1 MIRTLLVS
9 ALLILTPFFAYAEEM
24 DPAEIMLGERLFLET
39 RFSQFFA
46 SQLEKNSDV
55 NTPLKEGDPALN
67 KTARFFGL
75 PPYQIPFADG
85 PFAGQSFNCRACH
98 LVDEHLEQ
106 SELGMRSYS
115 DYASRSPLPA
125 RNDNLLTT
133 VRNSPA
139 LVDASLPRR
148 NFMLHFDGEFSS
160 LNHLVLGTLTGRNM
174 GWLPGE
180 EEMAIEHI
188 CKIVRGDDGKSELAG
203 EFGGYAYSE
212 VFSGKT
218 ADGKTVTSEFLIP
231 EALRIDPHK
240 EDCNKVFT
248 TTAELIA
255 IYTDDLVFAQ
265 DESIIS
271 PYDLFLKL
279 NNLPAAAE
287 EEENHQDYSARLMAN
302 IDALHQNNKL
312 KFVTENPNSEDG
324 KFQFHDEQPFEFG
337 EKQLAGM
344 HVFFS
349 TPQKD
354 KADDQSSVGNCV
366 ACHPAPHF
374 TDFGLH
380 NTGITQ
386 VEYEAIHGQNTFN
399 KLKIP
404 DVKQREKQADLFL
417 PATKQHPNRKGIFR
431 SIPSQENTMATD
443 LGAWNILFN
452 SDYSLAQESIYN
464 AICIHD
470 GYEICTS
477 RDDTLKR
484 SIAVFKTPGLR
495 NLGHS
500 GPYMHNGQISDLH
513 AVVSFYLAVSI
524 NTRQGLFRNPDQDI
538 AEIHISPTDIE
549 PLVAFLVSLYED
561 YN

>member
-1 MIRTLLVS
+1 MRI
-9 ALLILTPFFAYAEEM
+9 LLITILLSIIPLFLHAEEM
-24 DPAEIMLGERLFLET
+24 DPADIMLGERLFLET
-39 RFSQFFA
+39 RLSQFFA
-46 SQLEKNSDV
+46 AQLGKNTDV
-55 NTPLKEGDPALN
+55 NMPLKEGDPALN
-67 KTARFFGL
+67 KTARFFSL
-75 PPYQIPFADG
+75 PPYQIPFTDG
-85 PFAGQSFNCRACH
+85 PYAGQSFNCRACH

-106 SELGMRSYS
+106 NELGMRSYS
-115 DYASRSPLPA
+115 DFASRSPIPA

-139 LVDASLPRR
+139 LVDASLPRK

-160 LNHLVLGTLTGRNM
+160 LHHLVRGTLTGRNM

-180 EEMAIEHI
+180 EETAIEHI
-188 CKIVRGDDGKSELAG
+188 CKVIREDDGKSELAE
-203 EFGGYAYSE
+203 EFGGYSYTE
-212 VFSGKT
+212 IFSGIT
-218 ADGKTVTSEFLIP
+218 TDGKMVENEFLIP
-231 EALRIDPHK
+231 ENLRINPHK
-240 EDCNKVFT
+240 EDCEKVFA

-279 NNLPAAAE
+279 NNLPTAPNE
-287 EEENHQDYSARLMAN
+287 KDSHKEYSANLMAR
-302 IDALHQNNKL
+302 IDKLHQENKL
-312 KFVTENPNSEDG
+312 TFVSKNPNTEDG

-344 HVFFS
+344 YIFFS
-349 TPQKD
+349 TPGKD
-354 KADDQSSVGNCV
+354 KTSAGNCV
-366 ACHPAPHF
+366 ACHPGPHF
-374 TDFGLH
+374 TDFSLH

-386 VEYEAIHGQNTFN
+386 VEYEAIHGQDTFN

-404 DVKQREKQADLFL
+404 NVKQREKQAELYL
-417 PATKQHPNRKGIFR
+417 PATRQHPNRKGIFR
-431 SIPSQENTMATD
+431 SVPSQANIMATD
-443 LGAWNILFN
+443 LGAWSILFN

-477 RDDTLKR
+477 RDDTLER
-484 SIAVFKTPGLR
+484 SIATFKTPSLR

-500 GPYMHNGQISDLH
+500 APYMHNGQISDLH

-524 NTRQGLFRNPDQDI
+524 NTRQGLIRNPDKDI
-538 AEIHISPTDIE
+538 ADINIKPKDIE